1 MAVGTYEFFTVKY
14 EDGVALVTMNR
25 PPVNAL
31 GQALL
36 TELGA
41 ILDEI
46 EKAPEARVMVLVAGE
61 DIRTKSRKMFCGGAD
76 ISEFGQAWSSGSAR
90 TFIARGQKLLTRIEK
105 FPKVAI
111 LALNGSAFGGGTEL
125 ALCFHLRVM
134 ADDAE
139 LGQPEVKLAIIP
151 GYGGTQRLPRFMG
164 ETPALYYMLTGDPIP
179 AQEASRHG
187 LVNFVVPLAEVLPKA
202 MELGKKLAA
211 GAPVAQR
218 LILEAVHEGLSRG
231 CTDKGLEVEL
241 DKMEAVVKSEDAVE
255 GAMAFMQ
262 KRPPAFKGK

>member
-1 MAVGTYEFFTVKY
+1 MVVGNYQFFDIKY
-14 EDGVALVTMNR
+14 EDGVALVTMSR

-31 GQALL
+31 GQDLL
-36 TELGA
+36 TELEGV
-41 ILDEI
+41 LDEV
-46 EKAPEARVMVLVAGE
+46 EKSPDCRVMVLVAGE

-90 TFIARGQKLLTRIEK
+90 KFIARGQKLLTRIEQ
-105 FPKVAI
+105 FPKVTI
-111 LALNGSAFGGGTEL
+111 IALNGSAFGGGTEL
-125 ALCFHLRVM
+125 TMCFHLRVM

-151 GYGGTQRLPRFMG
+151 GYGGTQRLPKFMG
-164 ETPALYYMLTGDPIP
+164 ETTALYYMLTGDPIP
-179 AQEASRHG
+179 AQEALRHG

-202 MELGKKLAA
+202 MELAKRLAQ

-218 LILEAVHEGLSRG
+218 LILEAVHEGLARS
-231 CTDKGLEVEL
+231 CTDKGLKVEL
-241 DKMEAVVKSEDAVE
+241 DKMEAVTKTEDAVE

-262 KRPPAFKGK
+262 KRPPQFKGK

>member
-1 MAVGTYEFFTVKY
+1 MAVGKYEFFMVKY
-14 EDGVALVTMNR
+14 EDGVALVTMSR

-31 GQALL
+31 SQALL
-36 TELGA
+36 TELKGV
-41 ILDEI
+41 LDEV
-46 EKAPEARVMVLVAGE
+46 EKSPEARVMVLVSGE
-61 DIRTKSRKMFCGGAD
+61 DIRTRSRKMFCGGAD
-76 ISEFGQAWSSGSAR
+76 ISEFGQAWSSG
-90 TFIARGQKLLTRIEK
+90 TTGEFIARGQKLLTRIER

-111 LALNGSAFGGGTEL
+111 LALNGSAFGGGTEM
-125 ALCFHLRVM
+125 AMCFHLRVM

-179 AQEASRHG
+179 AQEALRHG
-187 LVNFVVPLAEVLPKA
+187 LVNFIVPLAEVLPKA
-202 MELGKKLAA
+202 LEIAKRLAQ

-218 LILEAVHEGLSRG
+218 LILEAVHEGTSRS
-231 CTDKGLEVEL
+231 CTDRGLEVEL
-241 DKMEAVVKSEDAVE
+241 KKMEEVTKSEDAVE

-262 KRPPAFKGK
+262 KRPPAFQGK